1 MADHSLKILLVYDSD
16 DSRCHLE
23 EILRTSDIDAFRL
36 ESVPSHLIV
45 QGEPINLGQ
54 DVCIVESVGFRANQL
69 ILTLKVALNCP
80 IIVLTWDSGQEVLG
94 ALRSGA
100 ADCLIRNQ
108 LTPARVEESIFAAIE
123 EARHLDTLSRYERW
137 YLSLVE
143 NSSDLIFTQDL
154 DGKFE
159 SINRAVEAITGYTQ
173 DEVIGMNIRQLVA
186 PEFQELV
193 RRRYEQMLA
202 DHRPSSR
209 ELVIVAKNW
218 QRIQVQMSS
227 HLIYKHGS
235 PVGVQ
240 GMMRVQHNVV
250 SLRATG

>member
-1 MADHSLKILLVYDSD
+1 MADASLKILLVYDND
-16 DSRCHLE
+16 DSRCHFE
-23 EILRTSDIDAFRL
+23 EILRTSDIDEFRL

-45 QGEPINLGQ
+45 QGEAINLAH
-54 DVCIVESVGFRANQL
+54 DVCIVESIGFRASQL
-69 ILTLKVALNCP
+69 ILNLKAVLSCP
-80 IIVLTWDSGQEVLG
+80 IIVLTWDSGQEVLS

-108 LTPARVEESIFAAIE
+108 LTPAKVEESIFAAIE
-123 EARHLDTLSRYERW
+123 QKRHLDTLSQYERW

-143 NSSDLIFTQDL
+143 NSPDLIFTLDL
-154 DGKFE
+154 EGKFQ
-159 SINRAVEAITGYTQ
+159 SLNRAVETITGYTQ

-186 PEFQELV
+186 AEYQELV
-193 RRRYEQMLA
+193 RSRFEQMLA

-209 ELVIVAKNW
+209 ELVLVAKNW

-240 GMMRVQHNVV
+240 GMMRVHHNVV